1 MQTIVGA
8 LLIAFAVLGAGRGI
22 SRSIYR
28 SAIHMSEAITT
39 SLDRLTSDVSTV
51 ITDVATALRDAASGS
66 TDTTTADAINA
77 QAQRLEDFDATL
89 KTPAIEPTPGEPSPE
104 PTPETSSE
112 G

>member
-51 ITDVATALRDAASGS
+51 ITDVATALRDAADNSN
-66 TDTTTADAINA
+66 DDATAEAINA
-77 QAQRLEDFDATL
+77 QAQRLEDFDVTL
-89 KTPAIEPTPGEPSPE
+89 KPPPE
-104 PTPETSSE
+104 NPMPEASSE